1 MWALP
6 KRDKNRPR
14 SRSEAHA
21 RFWLQLTT
29 HTCRATVPPDMFRKI
44 LSVGGFTLLSRLTG
58 FVRDIVLAAILGASQ
73 MMDAF
78 VVAQKLPNQFR
89 AIFGEGA
96 FSSAFIPSYA
106 RLREQTGKAAA
117 QIFADRVF
125 TLILIVQLV
134 VLAIALPL
142 MPWLISAVAPGQR
155 ANPQALELTVALARI
170 AFPYLLFITLVTLQ
184 AGLLNAH
191 DKFAA
196 AAFAPVLLNLSIV
209 AALAVAFLFP
219 SAAHAAAWGVTIA
232 GVLEW
237 ALLTLAA
244 RRAGIMAT
252 LARPT
257 VDRDVKDFL
266 KALGPAVL
274 GSAGVQIAV
283 LADMI
288 IASFLPAGS
297 YSAIYYA
304 DRIYQLP
311 VGVIGIAAG
320 TVVLPTM
327 SRLIAGGDA
336 AAANREQNR
345 AISMTVILSLPFVAA
360 FLTMPDLLVTAL
372 FGRGAFD
379 ANASDVA
386 SRVLFA
392 YALGL
397 IPVLL
402 IRSVV
407 ASFFARGDTTTPVIA
422 SMTALGL
429 NVMMKIGLTIPLG
442 LGASGLALA
451 TSIGAWINLA
461 ILYTLAIRKGWTSPT
476 DTLAKALIIAFAGAI
491 AFEIWVLIAR
501 EPSLALGGLLPR
513 EQVLAATALLGASAM
528 AAYGGTVWLS
538 AKRLGFDLR
547 LPDRR
552 GGKPVIAEES

>member
-1 MWALP
+1 
-6 KRDKNRPR
+6 
-14 SRSEAHA
+14 
-21 RFWLQLTT
+21 
-29 HTCRATVPPDMFRKI
+29 MFRKI

-58 FVRDIVLAAILGASQ
+58 FARDIALAAILGASA

-78 VVAQKLPNQFR
+78 VVAQRIPNQFR

-96 FSSAFIPSYA
+96 FSSAFIPSYS
-106 RLREQTGKAAA
+106 RLREQAGVAAA
-117 QIFADRVF
+117 QLFADRVF
-125 TLILIVQLV
+125 TLILIVQL
-134 VLAIALPL
+134 AILGLALPL
-142 MPWLISAVAPGQR
+142 MPWLIGLVAPGQK
-155 ANPQALELTVALARI
+155 ADPAAMELTVALSRI

-184 AGLLNAH
+184 AGLLNAV
-191 DKFAA
+191 DKYAA
-196 AAFAPVLLNLSIV
+196 AAFAPVLLNLSVI
-209 AALAVAFLFP
+209 AALAAAFLFP
-219 SAAHAAAWGVTIA
+219 SAAHAAAWGVTVA

-244 RRAGIMAT
+244 RRAGVMAT
-252 LARPT
+252 LTKPG

-266 KALGPAVL
+266 RALGPAVL

-327 SRLIAGGDA
+327 SRLIASGDPGGA
-336 AAANREQNR
+336 MREQNR
-345 AISMTVILSLPFVAA
+345 AVAMTIVLALPFVAA
-360 FLTMPDLLVTAL
+360 FLTMPDLLVRAL

-379 ANASDVA
+379 AQAAETAS
-386 SRVLFA
+386 SVLFA

-402 IRSVV
+402 IRSTV

-422 SMTALGL
+422 SLSALAI
-429 NVMMKIGLTIPLG
+429 NVVLKVVLIGPF
-442 LGASGLALA
+442 GAAGLALA
-451 TSIGAWINLA
+451 TAIGAWINFGLLYGLA
-461 ILYTLAIRKGWTSPT
+461 LRKGWTQP
-476 DTLAKALIIAFAGAI
+476 DDMLMKALIVSFAGAI
-491 AFEIWVLIAR
+491 AFEGAAFLTRDFA
-501 EPSLALGGLLPR
+501 LAAAAVLPR
-513 EQVLAATALLGASAM
+513 EQALAAAVMVGLPAM
-528 AAYGGTVWLS
+528 AAYGASVWG
-538 AKRLGFDLR
+538 AARLVKLKLA
-547 LPDRR
+547 LPGRR
-552 GGKPVIAEES
+552 EKAQPAD

>member
-1 MWALP
+1 
-6 KRDKNRPR
+6 
-14 SRSEAHA
+14 
-21 RFWLQLTT
+21 
-29 HTCRATVPPDMFRKI
+29 MFRKI

-58 FVRDIVLAAILGASQ
+58 FVRDIVLAAILGAGQ

-96 FSSAFIPSYA
+96 FSSAFIPSYSK
-106 RLREQTGKAAA
+106 LREQAGAGAARL
-117 QIFADRVF
+117 FADRVF
-125 TLILIVQLV
+125 TLIVLVQLGI
-134 VLAIALPL
+134 LALALPL
-142 MPWLISAVAPGQR
+142 MPWLIALVAPGQR
-155 ANPQALELTVALARI
+155 ANPEAMQLTVTLSRI

-196 AAFAPVLLNLSIV
+196 AAFAPVLLNLSMI
-209 AALAVAFLFP
+209 AALALAFLFP

-237 ALLTLAA
+237 ALLTIAA
-244 RRAGIMAT
+244 RRAGVMAT
-252 LARPT
+252 LTKPA
-257 VDRDVKDFL
+257 VDRDVKHFL

-288 IASFLPAGS
+288 IASFLPTGS

-327 SRLIAGGDA
+327 SRLISAGDEPA
-336 AAANREQNR
+336 AMREQNR
-345 AISMTVILSLPFVAA
+345 AVAMTVVLAMPCVAA
-360 FLTMPDLLVTAL
+360 FLTMPDLLVRAL

-379 ANASDVA
+379 AAAAEVA
-386 SRVLFA
+386 SSVLFA

-407 ASFFARGDTTTPVIA
+407 ASFFSRGDTTTPVVA
-422 SMTALGL
+422 SLTALGL
-429 NVMMKIGLTIPLG
+429 NVLLKIVLVGPLG
-442 LGASGLALA
+442 AAGLALA
-451 TSIGAWINLA
+451 TAVGAWINLG
-461 ILYTLAIRKGWTSPT
+461 ILYTLALKRGWTKP
-476 DTLAKALIIAFAGAI
+476 DDVLAKAAIVSFAGAI
-491 AFEIWVLIAR
+491 AFEIAALLLRGPAL
-501 EPSLALGGLLPR
+501 SLAVMVPR
-513 EQVLAATALLGASAM
+513 EGALAAAVTLGIAAM
-528 AAYGGTVWLS
+528 AAYGMVAIS
-538 AKRLGFDLR
+538 VARLVRLRLR
-547 LPDRR
+547 LPGRR
-552 GGKPVIAEES
+552 APQTSAPSEKSM

>member
-1 MWALP
+1 
-6 KRDKNRPR
+6 
-14 SRSEAHA
+14 
-21 RFWLQLTT
+21 
-29 HTCRATVPPDMFRKI
+29 MFKKI

-58 FVRDIVLAAILGASQ
+58 FVRDIVLAAILGAGQS
-73 MMDAF
+73 MDAF

-106 RLREQTGKAAA
+106 KLAEQAGKAAA

-125 TLILIVQLV
+125 TLILLVQLAI
-134 VLAIALPL
+134 LAVALPL
-142 MPWLISAVAPGQR
+142 MPWVISAVAPGQR
-155 ANPQALELTVALARI
+155 ANPEALELTVALARI

-196 AAFAPVLLNLSIV
+196 AAFAPVLLNVSIV

-232 GVLEW
+232 GILEW

-244 RRAGIMAT
+244 RRAGVMAT
-252 LARPT
+252 LTKPAI
-257 VDRDVKDFL
+257 DRDVKDFL

-311 VGVIGIAAG
+311 IGVIGIAAG

-327 SRLIAGGDA
+327 SRLIAAGDA
-336 AAANREQNR
+336 AGANREQNR
-345 AISMTVILSLPFVAA
+345 AISMTLILSLPFVAA

-379 ANASDVA
+379 AAAADVA

-407 ASFFARGDTTTPVIA
+407 ASFFARGDTAAPVIA
-422 SMTALGL
+422 SITALAI
-429 NVMMKIGLTIPLG
+429 NVLMKGVLTLGLG

-451 TSIGAWINLA
+451 TSIGAWINLG
-461 ILYTLAIRKGWTSPT
+461 ILYALALHRGWTTPT
-476 DTLAKALIIAFAGAI
+476 DTLAKALIAAFLGAI
-491 AFEIWVLIAR
+491 AFEIWVLMAR
-501 EPSLALGGLLPR
+501 EPSIALAGLLPR
-513 EQVLAATALLGASAM
+513 EQALAATAVLGASAM
-528 AAYGGTVWLS
+528 AAYGGAVWLS
-538 AKRLGFDLR
+538 ARRLGLGLGLPGR
-547 LPDRR
+547 LSRKR
-552 GGKPVIAEES
+552 AAATEA

>member
-1 MWALP
+1 ML
-6 KRDKNRPR
+6 K
-14 SRSEAHA
+14 
-21 RFWLQLTT
+21 
-29 HTCRATVPPDMFRKI
+29 KI

-73 MMDAF
+73 LMDAF
-78 VVAQKLPNQFR
+78 VVAQRLPNQFR

-96 FSSAFIPSYA
+96 FSSAFIPSYT
-106 RLREQTGKAAA
+106 RLREQAGKAAA
-117 QIFADRVF
+117 QLFADRVF
-125 TLILIVQLV
+125 TLILLVQLAI
-134 VLAIALPL
+134 LAIALPL
-142 MPWLISAVAPGQR
+142 MPWVIVAVAPGQR
-155 ANPQALELTVALARI
+155 SNPQAFELTVALARI

-184 AGLLNAH
+184 AGLLNAV

-196 AAFAPVLLNLSIV
+196 AAFAPVLLNIAIV

-219 SAAHAAAWGVTIA
+219 SAAHAAAWGVAIA
-232 GVLEW
+232 GVAEW

-244 RRAGIMAT
+244 HRAGVMAS
-252 LARPT
+252 LARPV
-257 VDRDVKDFL
+257 VDGDVKSFL

-320 TVVLPTM
+320 TVLLPTM
-327 SRLIAGGDA
+327 SRLVASDNE

-345 AISMTVILSLPFVAA
+345 AIGLTLILAMPFVAA
-360 FLTMPDLLVTAL
+360 FLTMSDLLVKAL

-379 ANASDVA
+379 AGAAEVS

-407 ASFFARGDTTTPVIA
+407 ASFFARGDTATPVIA
-422 SMTALGL
+422 SLTALGM
-429 NVMMKIGLTIPLG
+429 NVLFKVILSEQ
-442 LGASGLALA
+442 LGAAGLALA
-451 TSIGAWINLA
+451 TAMGAWINLG
-461 ILYTLAIRKGWTSPT
+461 ILYVLALRRGWTAPT
-476 DTLAKALIIAFAGAI
+476 ETLIKALIIAFAGAI
-491 AFEIWVLIAR
+491 AFELWVLAVR
-501 EPSLALGGLLPR
+501 DLALMVSLVSPR
-513 EQVLAATALLGASAM
+513 EQALIATALLGGTAM
-528 AAYGGTVWLS
+528 LAYGAAAWLV
-538 AKRLGFDLR
+538 ARLLKCDIK
-547 LPDRR
+547 LPSRR
-552 GGKPVIAEES
+552 RTG

>member
-1 MWALP
+1 
-6 KRDKNRPR
+6 
-14 SRSEAHA
+14 
-21 RFWLQLTT
+21 
-29 HTCRATVPPDMFRKI
+29 MFKKI

-58 FVRDIVLAAILGASQ
+58 FVRDIALAAILGASQ

-78 VVAQKLPNQFR
+78 VIAQRLPNQFR

-106 RLREQTGKAAA
+106 RLREQAGVAAA
-117 QIFADRVF
+117 QLFADRVF
-125 TLILIVQLV
+125 TLILIAQ
-134 VLAIALPL
+134 LAILALALPL
-142 MPWLISAVAPGQR
+142 MPWIVAAIAPGQR
-155 ANPQALELTVALARI
+155 ANPDAMALTVALSRI

-184 AGLLNAH
+184 AGLLNAV

-196 AAFAPVLLNLSIV
+196 AAFAPVLLNISIV

-232 GVLEW
+232 GVAEW
-237 ALLTLAA
+237 AMLTLVA
-244 RRAGIMAT
+244 RRAGVMAT
-252 LARPT
+252 LTRPRA
-257 VDRDVKDFL
+257 DRDVRNFL

-283 LADMI
+283 LADTI
-288 IASFLPAGS
+288 LASFLPSGS

-327 SRLIAGGDA
+327 SRLIAAGRERDA
-336 AAANREQNR
+336 HHEQNR
-345 AISMTVILSLPFVAA
+345 AIGMTLILSLPFVAA
-360 FLTMPDLLVTAL
+360 FLTMPDLLVKAL

-379 ANASDVA
+379 AAAGDSA
-386 SRVLFA
+386 AEVLLA

-407 ASFFARGDTTTPVIA
+407 ASFFARGDTATPVIA
-422 SMTALGL
+422 SLSALAANIVL
-429 NVMMKIGLTIPLG
+429 KIVFSGQ
-442 LGASGLALA
+442 LGAAGLALA
-451 TSIGAWINLA
+451 TSAGAWINLG
-461 ILYTLAIRKGWTSPT
+461 ILYALAARRHWTTPD
-476 DTLAKALIIAFAGAI
+476 DTLMKALIIAFAGAI
-491 AFEIWVLIAR
+491 AFELWVLLAR
-501 EPSLALGGLLPR
+501 PAVDALAALLPR
-513 EQVLAATALLGASAM
+513 ERALAAAIMLGAPAM
-528 AAYGGTVWLS
+528 AFYGAAVWLL
-538 AKRLGFDLR
+538 ARRLSFDLR
-547 LPDRR
+547 LPARARR
-552 GGKPVIAEES
+552 REAPAQDL